1 MKEQSS
7 GPVRVTLLLFVF
19 VRVSGCDKSV
29 SVGYPRGVFRYIEPD
44 DVALSVDT
52 ACLCRNHV
60 CPWKVDG
67 SELALSEQEAMSLI
81 RRVNKETDDFA
92 GAINVTSVGPLHI
105 AWQIK
110 ERIIFVLDL
119 VGVELS
125 WSREPYA
132 SDNPAVLCDSVVH
145 GATYGEGFVCAVL
158 IHVPVHCTAPGNR
171 KIAILVVV
179 AAHDLT
185 RRL

>member
-1 MKEQSS
+1 MASWS
-7 GPVRVTLLLFVF
+7 DLRVVVVFFFVF
-19 VRVSGCDKSV
+19 AVVLGCDESV
-29 SVGYPRGVFRYIEPD
+29 CVQFPQGVFRHIEAD
-44 DVALSVDT
+44 DIALRVDT

-105 AWQIK
+105 AWQIE

-119 VGVELS
+119 VVVVLS
-125 WSREPYA
+125 WRWEPYS
-132 SDNPAVLCDSVVH
+132 SD
-145 GATYGEGFVCAVL
+145 
-158 IHVPVHCTAPGNR
+158 IQ
-171 KIAILVVV
+171 IM
-179 AAHDLT
+179 
-185 RRL
+185 